1 MAIAILAER
10 QSLAT
15 KYGTD
20 APYGALFSTAPLTTG
35 AATGELTGGSP
46 AYARKAL
53 SWGAVDGN
61 AKITG
66 AATVFDVAAGTTVV
80 AFGVAASAT
89 AGRHAG
95 SAGNGGS
102 GAGRSLSARC
112 SGRSPGCPRAAEPH
126 ARRR

>member
-89 AGRHAG
+89 AGTADIKDTYTLTSQTFSSQG
-95 SAGNGGS
+95 TMTITPSYTQS
-102 GAGRSLSARC
+102 
-112 SGRSPGCPRAAEPH
+112 
-126 ARRR
+126 